1 MTGALANERAVRLG
15 VEYPDVTRF
24 LTAYWPTNET
34 DDATALHAILCTAHA
49 VDVAWWR
56 RALLVFLLSSAD
68 DADKA
73 ACVRASAHRHF
84 QTERP
89 EEAMTWLGTI
99 AVALL
104 DIENYLAR

>member
-1 MTGALANERAVRLG
+1 MTVALANERAVRLG

-34 DDATALHAILCTAHA
+34 DDAAALHAILCTARA
-49 VDVAWWR
+49 VDVSWWR
-56 RALLVFLLSSAD
+56 RALLLFLLSSAD
-68 DADKA
+68 DVDKA
-73 ACVRASAHRHF
+73 AFVRASACRRF

-89 EEAMTWLGTI
+89 EEVMAWLGTI
-99 AVALL
+99 ALALV

>member
-1 MTGALANERAVRLG
+1 MTVAVANERVGRLG

-24 LTAYWPTNET
+24 LAAYWPAHET
-34 DDATALHAILCTAHA
+34 DDATALHAILCTARA

-56 RALLVFLLSSAD
+56 RALLLFLLSSAD

-73 ACVRASAHRHF
+73 AFVRASARRRF
-84 QTERP
+84 RTERP

-99 AVALL
+99 ALALVY
-104 DIENYLAR
+104 IEDYLAR